1 MSKEEREK
9 VILDCPRKELLEAV
23 QLAGTPATGR
33 QTTIPIFGSLLVEA
47 KDNQLRLVGC
57 DGEMWV
63 ERVVPSMVTETG
75 TVTLNARLLQDI
87 LGRLPDGDVH
97 LEQTNSSSV
106 LMSLGHSD
114 FKMVVG
120 NHPDDFPTVP
130 GVAASAQISLGFEAF
145 REAVESVKFAV
156 APETQGRPILT
167 GILFSYDGEK
177 LHTVATD
184 THRLAVHSK
193 PFSSIGDTVDAV
205 IPLRALNVIE
215 RLPVPDDAEI
225 VLTLGEG
232 KVVVETDGAKVVSQL
247 LEGNFPPYQRVIP
260 DSYIRRWVI
269 AREELTDALRR
280 ELILAKE
287 NSNRI
292 ILSSSG
298 DWLEMRARSEGLGE
312 ATDVLDIVAEGDDLE
327 IAFNGRYL
335 LDALE
340 AMKSESVSLELTE
353 NDRPAVLKPAEED
366 PSFLCVIMP
375 MAM

>member
-1 MSKEEREK
+1 M
-9 VILDCPRKELLEAV
+9 ILDCPRRELLEAV
-23 QLAGTPATGR
+23 QLAGSPATGR

-47 KDNQLRLVGC
+47 NDNQLRLVGC

-75 TVTLNARLLQDI
+75 AVTLNARLLQDI

-97 LEQTNSSSV
+97 FEQTNSSSV

-114 FKMVVG
+114 FRMVVG
-120 NHPDDFPTVP
+120 NHPDDFPSVP
-130 GVAASAQISLGFEAF
+130 GVVASAQISLNFNDF
-145 REAVESVKFAV
+145 KEAVESVKFAV

-184 THRLAVHSK
+184 THRLAVYSK
-193 PFSSIGDTVDAV
+193 PHPAIGDTVDAV
-205 IPLRALNVIE
+205 IPLRALSVIE
-215 RLPVPDDAEI
+215 RLPVSDESQI

-247 LEGNFPPYQRVIP
+247 LEGTFPPYQRVIP
-260 DSYIRRWVI
+260 ENWDRRWLI
-269 AREELTDALRR
+269 SREEFTDALRR
-280 ELILAKE
+280 ELVLAKE

-298 DWLEMRARSEGLGE
+298 DKLELRARSEGLGE
-312 ATDVLDIVAEGDDLE
+312 ATDVLEIVAEGEDLE

-340 AMKSESVSLELTE
+340 SMTSESVALEMTDK
-353 NDRPAVLKPAEED
+353 DRPAALKPAVDE
-366 PSFLCVIMP
+366 PNFLCVIMP